1 MIFEARFRPI
11 VARNVRGGNMKRI
24 FWIFLSIT
32 AFLCLAPWMHAQQ
45 NLAALET
52 GPLELT
58 AQIPLPGVRGRFDH
72 FTFDPAEPGRVFISA
87 LGNNSVEVLNL
98 VEGVEI
104 QHLPGIPDPQ
114 GIVYAIG
121 VNKLFVGSRQ
131 GKLYIYDG
139 ITYELQTVI
148 DYKADVDNLRYD
160 AAAKRVYLGYGDGDT
175 AAIGMVDATTNQRLD
190 EAYKI
195 GAHPESYQLERSGP
209 NVYANVPD
217 LKQVAV
223 IDRTT
228 KKITKWPI
236 PENNDANFPMA
247 LDEADHRLFIA
258 TRTPPRLM
266 VFDTTSGKVVATLP
280 CVGDVD
286 DLYYDANH
294 KRVYIPGG
302 QGFID
307 VFQQKNPDHYELT
320 SRVPTVVGARTA
332 GYAARLGKKGT
343 DRFFLAVPIAPG
355 REASVWVYTVQE

>member
-1 MIFEARFRPI
+1 M
-11 VARNVRGGNMKRI
+11 VA
-24 FWIFLSIT
+24 FLSLT
-32 AFLCLAPWMHAQQ
+32 FRVGAQQ
-45 NLAALET
+45 NPATLEM
-52 GPLELT
+52 GPLVLT

-72 FTFDPAEPGRVFISA
+72 FTFDPSEPGRVFISA

-98 VEGVEI
+98 VEGLEI
-104 QHLPGIPDPQ
+104 HHIPGIPDPQ

-121 VNKLFVGSRQ
+121 LNKLFVGSRQ
-131 GKLYIYDG
+131 GKLYIFDG
-139 ITYELQTVI
+139 ISYDLETVI

-160 AAAKRVYLGYGDGDT
+160 AASKRVYLGYGDGDT

-190 EAYKI
+190 EVYKI

-209 NVYANVPD
+209 NVYVNVPD
-217 LKQVAV
+217 LRQVGV
-223 IDRTT
+223 IDRGT
-228 KKITKWPI
+228 KKITKWTL
-236 PENNDANFPMA
+236 PEKNEDNFPMA

-266 VFDTTSGKVVATLP
+266 VFDTNSGKVIAALP

-302 QGFID
+302 QGFLD
-307 VFQQKNPDHYELT
+307 VFQQKDPDHYDLIA
-320 SRVPTVVGARTA
+320 RVPTVVGARTA